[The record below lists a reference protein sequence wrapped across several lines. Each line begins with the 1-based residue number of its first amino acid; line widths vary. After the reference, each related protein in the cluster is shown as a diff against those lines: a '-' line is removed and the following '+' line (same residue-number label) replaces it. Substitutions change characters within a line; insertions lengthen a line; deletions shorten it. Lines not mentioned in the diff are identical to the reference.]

1 MQHMAL
7 PTGKEPETEADLE
20 AVEPRSSARAEHL
33 HRGAVTSQRCVKSGV
48 CQGGTVFREPW
59 LSQPSWM
66 LSWVKE
72 SGGEKREITQQDST
86 CK

>member
-33 HRGAVTSQRCVKSGV
+33 HRGAGGHPRGV
-48 CQGGTVFREPW
+48 SSLGCA
-59 LSQPSWM
+59 
-66 LSWVKE
+66 KE
-72 SGGEKREITQQDST
+72 GLCLENLGFHNLAG
-86 CK
+86 C